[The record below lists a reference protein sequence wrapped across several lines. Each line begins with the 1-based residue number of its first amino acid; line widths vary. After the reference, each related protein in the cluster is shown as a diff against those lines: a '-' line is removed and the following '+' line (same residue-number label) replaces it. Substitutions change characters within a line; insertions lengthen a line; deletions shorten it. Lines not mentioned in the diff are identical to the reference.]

1 VTGVNPQNDLNHIE
15 NVHPVIGK
23 MTYKWQKT
31 RLIQAIDIQLA
42 SRGKR
47 HGRNAVNSHFRFGNQ
62 QTGSTT

>member
-1 VTGVNPQNDLNHIE
+1 VTGINPQNDMNHGI
-15 NVHPVIGK
+15 NVLPAETQ
-23 MTYKWQKT
+23 MPYKWQKT

-42 SRGKR
+42 SWGKR